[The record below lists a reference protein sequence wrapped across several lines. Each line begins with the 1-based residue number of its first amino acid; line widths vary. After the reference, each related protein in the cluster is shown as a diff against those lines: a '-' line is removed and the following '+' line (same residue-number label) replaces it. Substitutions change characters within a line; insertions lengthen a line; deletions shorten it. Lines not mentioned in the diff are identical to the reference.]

1 MCVYT
6 PVAGDVMAY
15 IRDEDKKYLKG
26 EFEKNLKEEVKL
38 LVFTG
43 DNCQY
48 CGVASAIAAEIAE
61 LNSLIK
67 FEEQRIDEDLARK
80 YGLSH
85 APTVVITDGEK
96 YQGRIRY
103 VGLPSGYE
111 FSSLVEDIMDVSK
124 RSAEVSPEVLEKL
137 MRIDKPVIIQVF
149 VTPTCPY
156 CPRAVRTAHRFAI
169 LNENI
174 TGEMVE
180 AIEFPEWANKWNVM
194 SVPHIVINEDVQFI
208 GAYPDEQYIDYVLQ
222 AYEKMR

>member
-1 MCVYT
+1 M
-6 PVAGDVMAY
+6 GY

-26 EFEKNLKEEVKL
+26 EFDKHLKEDVYL

-48 CGVASAIAAEIAE
+48 CSAATAIAQEVAD
-61 LNSLIK
+61 LHPLIH
-67 FEEQRIDEDLARK
+67 FEEHGIGDDLSK
-80 YGLSH
+80 EYGLEH
-85 APTVVITDGEK
+85 VPTVVITDKNVYG
-96 YQGRIRY
+96 GRIRY

-111 FSSLVEDIMDVSK
+111 FSSMIEDIIDVS
-124 RSAEVSPEVLEKL
+124 RRTAEVSDEVRMKLEK
-137 MRIDKPVIIQVF
+137 IDKPVIIQIF

-169 LNENI
+169 LNPNI

-180 AIEFPEWANKWNVM
+180 AMEFPEWADKWKVM

-208 GAYPDEQYIDYVLQ
+208 GAYPDEQYVDYMVQ